1 MKENSFAVFILMF
14 VVIISS
20 IYLAKKLLEKL
31 EKKENQPLESSENI
45 NTEKFDVKEEVEEE
59 KEEAIYIPK
68 KVSPSYKE
76 VLKKDNCS
84 STTKPANR
92 THLNDK
98 QNLTK
103 YNHGTFRDEK
113 GRFQSKKKWKKEQN
127 LS

>member
-1 MKENSFAVFILMF
+1 MKDYPFALFIVML
-14 VVIISS
+14 VVVVWS
-20 IYLAKKLLEKL
+20 IYMAKNLLEKL
-31 EKKENQPLESSENI
+31 EKKQTQSLDYSENV
-45 NTEKFDVKEEVEEE
+45 NTEKFEIEGGVEP
-59 KEEAIYIPK
+59 IIIPK
-68 KVSPSYKE
+68 KVSATYKE
-76 VLKKDNCS
+76 VLKKDNCT